1 MLTALVLD
9 IIVVLIIVSTVLSGY
24 KKGFVKYV
32 IGTLSTLVV
41 VVAAFLAT
49 NIVTPIIYESYV
61 QPKVLN
67 YLSERVDTV
76 NVADIVSK
84 EIEKS
89 GINAKLS
96 EKQLNN
102 LLKSDNDI
110 SNEISKAV
118 KEQGISNAQTEKLEK
133 KLDSFFENSFI
144 VNLGNVFEK
153 LNISQ
158 INKNLDYNKNM
169 AFDTVRAMAKG
180 DNSLAAK
187 YLEQNLMRG
196 IVQSWLKVIIFI
208 VLIFVFSLLI
218 RLALKATSILNH
230 LPLANGVNRF
240 FGILI
245 GLTKGILIIGIV
257 SIVFHLLIDSSGDS
271 LTKINTEII
280 DKSYVFKHIYDFIG
294 DWQ

>member
-9 IIVVLIIVSTVLSGY
+9 IIVVLIIVLTALSGY
-24 KKGFVKYV
+24 RKGFVKYV